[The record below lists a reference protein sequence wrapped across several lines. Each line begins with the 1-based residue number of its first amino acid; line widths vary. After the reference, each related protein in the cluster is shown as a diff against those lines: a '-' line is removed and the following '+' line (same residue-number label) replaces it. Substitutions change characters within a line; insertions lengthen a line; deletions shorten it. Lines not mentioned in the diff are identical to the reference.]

1 MDRAE
6 WERRCAARYR
16 EIMMVDEEEAASLAR
31 ENAEVEVTVRGP
43 GVESWEDPVEA
54 ANEDM
59 GMWGGACEREA

>member
-16 EIMMVDEEEAASLAR
+16 EIMTIDEEEAASLAH
-31 ENAEVEVTVRGP
+31 ENAGVEAEERGP
-43 GVESWEDPVEA
+43 DVAAWQDPVEA

-59 GMWGGACEREA
+59 SIWGAQ

>member
-16 EIMMVDEEEAASLAR
+16 EIMTIEPDEAASLAAD
-31 ENAEVEVTVRGP
+31 NASVEAVARGP
-43 GVESWEDPVEA
+43 DVAGWQDPAEA

-59 GMWGGACEREA
+59 SVWGGAS